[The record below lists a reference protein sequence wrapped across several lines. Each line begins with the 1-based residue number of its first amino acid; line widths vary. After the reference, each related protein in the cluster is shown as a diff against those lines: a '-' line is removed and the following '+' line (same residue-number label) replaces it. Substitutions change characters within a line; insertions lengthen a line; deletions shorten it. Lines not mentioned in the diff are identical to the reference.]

1 MERWDQ
7 IQRRTRFARRKFSSA
22 RSGSGQADGTRGQS
36 GFRASNGFLFTAAE
50 MVTERTTSQEA
61 DLKDRLTEVMK
72 DDRGTKAERRIKV
85 GAAADVDDQLS
96 ETDTHSITSG
106 GGGACELP
114 RKVSYLIV
122 SRARRVRKKGN
133 KHLSGEDNK
142 WVSSSL

>member
-1 MERWDQ
+1 M
-7 IQRRTRFARRKFSSA
+7 
-22 RSGSGQADGTRGQS
+22 RGQS

-61 DLKDRLTEVMK
+61 DLKDRLSEVMK

-85 GAAADVDDQLS
+85 GAAADDDQLS

-122 SRARRVRKKGN
+122 SRVRKVRKKGN
-133 KHLSGEDNK
+133 KHLSSGDNK